1 MGQHVELTPDARYA
15 LSMAAV
21 EAHRLHHEYVGTEH
35 LLLGL
40 LQERSNEA
48 VVALNQLGV
57 APQSVRQ
64 EIDATVRKGIEAAVP
79 VDPAEPLPFT
89 SRGMKAINEAT
100 REASRLEHGA
110 VTAGDLLV
118 GLLLEQRGIAAQ
130 LLNAAGAQVETVRA
144 ALHDAGLTT

>member
-1 MGQHVELTPDARYA
+1 MGQHVELAPDARYA
-15 LSMAAV
+15 LSMATV

-64 EIDATVRKGIEAAVP
+64 EIDATVKIGIERAVP
-79 VDPAEPLPFT
+79 VDPAGQLPFT
-89 SRGMKAINEAT
+89 TKGMKAINEAA
-100 REASRLEHGA
+100 REASRLEHRA

-118 GLLLEQRGIAAQ
+118 GLLLEGRGIAAQ

-144 ALHDAGLTT
+144 ALHDTRLTT